1 MATDGLLKPTTDP
14 HNKIANYFKGWEIF
28 EFRLEH
34 EHKLA
39 EYREELKRLCKD
51 EGMNKL
57 QAKKAAQ
64 KKFGYTSLK
73 EEREKYVEW
82 LKSPQDERKRE
93 ATNERARRAHTK
105 QRNLPFEKALSDL
118 PPSANAS
125 DEMNWIKSHPA
136 MSRKDRSRN
145 ATDRVLVTPDDI
157 ASSPNGPCPSRAAAQ
172 QLQHWVNRPE
182 QFYKDVL
189 SETKK
194 AKARNDEAE
203 EKERTSKTNKEINSM
218 LDMLFTE
225 PEEAATE

>member
-1 MATDGLLKPTTDP
+1 MPSDGLLKPAGEP
-14 HNKIANYFKGWEIF
+14 ANKIANYFKGWQIF

-34 EHKLA
+34 EQKLMD
-39 EYREELKRLCKD
+39 YLEEMKRLVKE
-51 EGMNKL
+51 EGLNRL

-73 EEREKYVEW
+73 EEREMYAKW
-82 LKSPQDERKRE
+82 LRKDRE
-93 ATNERARRAHTK
+93 DVKKASVNERARRAHTK
-105 QRNLPFEKALSDL
+105 QRNLPFEKALAAL
-118 PPSANAS
+118 PSSATPA

-145 ATDRVLVTPDDI
+145 NNDKVLVTPEDI
-157 ASSPNGPCPSRAAAQ
+157 SNAPNGPCPSRAAAQ

-194 AKARNDEAE
+194 AKARDDEAE
-203 EKERTSKTNKEINSM
+203 AKERTAKSNLEINDM
-218 LDMLFTE
+218 LDTLFGE
-225 PEEAATE
+225 QEGKE